1 MPVIAFAS
9 PKGGAGKTTSSLI
22 LATSLVAHT
31 QNPNFRV
38 VIIDGD
44 NNHPHIDWANANADT
59 LNRPRNLE
67 IMAAPSEA
75 MIMDEIKAAK
85 ARANFVLVDLEGA
98 ATALLTYA
106 ITLADFVV
114 VPLQGSKLDGTQ
126 ARKIVKLM
134 ENQGRCVA
142 SRFLTPCSSH
152 VRILQSSQGISN
164 TSSKRCSATA
174 STISLFICM
183 NGNRSATS
191 SPSI

>member
-134 ENQGRCVA
+134 ENLRGDAWQA
-142 SRFLTPCSSH
+142 DSSRRALHTYESCNQARESQTRHRRGAAQRHRPFRCSS
-152 VRILQSSQGISN
+152 
-164 TSSKRCSATA
+164 A
-174 STISLFICM
+174 
-183 NGNRSATS
+183 
-191 SPSI
+191 